1 MRDNAV
7 LPAIK
12 AAESTASGPAIF
24 LAISLHQICI
34 VYGKQRE
41 PWCASKIWNKSA
53 EEQGANPPFFTAMGA
68 LSRS

>member
-7 LPAIK
+7 HSAIK

-34 VYGKQRE
+34 VYGKQQDR
-41 PWCASKIWNKSA
+41 ASQIWNKSA
-53 EEQGANPPFFTAMGA
+53 R
-68 LSRS
+68 RSKK